1 MAGALSAYFVHACS
15 LCRLVSRAN
24 RARDHA
30 LRRRWLSGG
39 RSFASLRYVLIA
51 SIKRMASLY
60 RFVQFR
66 GVALAV
72 CVLPFVL
79 TGCGGGR
86 SVSGADTVGSLATGL
101 NDTGRS
107 TCSGFDQD
115 SAIVRCP
122 LAAAPGQ
129 DADFGRDALARA
141 GALVKIGSGDAGFD
155 FSKLGSDGMPL
166 LIQDQGWSATG
177 SEQEGTL
184 WSCVLDNTTGLTW
197 EVKHSDALHPRYGLS
212 TYNWYSSDP
221 LKNAGV
227 AGMLNKGS
235 CNTERCD
242 SEGYVA
248 YINSISLCG
257 YSDWRMPTV
266 SEFYSIGHK
275 GLEDPAIDEHY
286 FPNTLGGLRYWTGNT
301 VAEVAQNAWYMYFSD
316 ASISFTNK
324 VNASHLRLVRV
335 MPETPK

>member
-1 MAGALSAYFVHACS
+1 MACS
-15 LCRLVSRAN
+15 SGLIQ
-24 RARDHA
+24 
-30 LRRRWLSGG
+30 LR
-39 RSFASLRYVLIA
+39 V
-51 SIKRMASLY
+51 
-60 RFVQFR
+60 
-66 GVALAV
+66 VALGA
-72 CVLPFVL
+72 CFLPLVF

-86 SVSGADTVGSLATGL
+86 SVSDPDIAGSLATGL

-107 TCSGFDQD
+107 TCSGFEQD
-115 SAIVRCP
+115 SARVDCP
-122 LAAAPGQ
+122 VAAAPGQ
-129 DADFGRDALARA
+129 DAEFGRDALARA
-141 GALVKIGSGDAGFD
+141 GALVKIGGGEAGFD

-166 LIQDQGWSATG
+166 LIQDQRWSAEG

-197 EVKHSDALHPRYGLS
+197 EVKHAESSHPRYGLS

-221 LKNAGV
+221 LKNAGIPGV
-227 AGMLNKGS
+227 PDMGS

-266 SEFYSIGHK
+266 SEFYSVGHK
-275 GLEDPAIDEHY
+275 GLEDPAIDQHY
-286 FPNTLGGLRYWTGNT
+286 FPNTLGGLRYWTDAT
-301 VAEVAQNAWYMYFSD
+301 VADVAQNAWYMYFSD

-324 VNASHLRLVRV
+324 GNASHLRLVRV
-335 MPETPK
+335 EPEANQ